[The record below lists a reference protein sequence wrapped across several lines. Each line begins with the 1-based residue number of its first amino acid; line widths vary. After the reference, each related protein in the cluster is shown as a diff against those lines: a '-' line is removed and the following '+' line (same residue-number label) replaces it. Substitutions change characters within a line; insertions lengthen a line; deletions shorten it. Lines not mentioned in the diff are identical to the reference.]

1 MIAILTMEYAASL
14 GMENSMIDIVD
25 LDDPDSNGGYLTPKA
40 AEMNRSTTPL
50 SQGSTDS
57 CHNNEAFEKGELDV
71 VVKRVESTHIYD
83 SDVMPAYKMAA
94 YPRGLALIIEIEQ
107 FMNDVEK
114 PRIGSHVD
122 TENLK
127 KLFQQLHFK
136 ADHRKNLTRPQFL
149 SVLRDFANN
158 QEHRESDMMILAVLS
173 HGRDGQIIA
182 SDGLVVET
190 EDIYAKFN
198 NSNCPLLQGK
208 PKFFIVQACRGD
220 DTDVSFPENVE
231 MFSDLTP
238 KRNLKRQRG
247 DYDTVP
253 IPTYGELNTAR
264 PTWEDM
270 IIAYSTIPG
279 FTSQRDHH
287 SGTWFIQALV
297 ETFMN
302 HAHDRELIDLLR
314 MTSDY
319 LSKFTN
325 ADGEK
330 QTCNVEM
337 RHLYKRIY
345 FKPGIKG
352 KDGRRISMDA
362 SKLSP
367 QSLRRSLSTPPSSP
381 ARRIQ
386 NDE

>member
-1 MIAILTMEYAASL
+1 MEYAASL
-14 GMENSMIDIVD
+14 TMEDLID
-25 LDDPDSNGGYLTPKA
+25 LDDPNSNGGFLTPKA
-40 AEMNRSTTPL
+40 AGAHRSTTPL
-50 SQGSTDS
+50 SQESTDS
-57 CHNNEAFEKGELDV
+57 CHNNEAFEKGEIDV

-94 YPRGLALIIEIEQ
+94 YPRGLALIIEIEE
-107 FMNDVEK
+107 FVNNVEK

-122 TENLK
+122 TENLL

-136 ADHRKNLTRPQFL
+136 ADHKKNLTRPQFL
-149 SVLRDFANN
+149 AVLREFANN
-158 QEHRESDMMILAVLS
+158 QDHREMDMMILAVLS

-253 IPTYGELNTAR
+253 IPMYGELNTAR

-279 FTSQRDHH
+279 FTSQRDHQ

-362 SKLSP
+362 SKMSP

-386 NDE
+386 NDD

>member
-1 MIAILTMEYAASL
+1 MEYASSLTMEDL
-14 GMENSMIDIVD
+14 ID
-25 LDDPDSNGGYLTPKA
+25 LDDPNSNGGFLTPKPA
-40 AEMNRSTTPL
+40 GAHRSTTPL
-50 SQGSTDS
+50 SQESTDS
-57 CHNNEAFEKGELDV
+57 CHNNEAFEKGEIDV

-94 YPRGLALIIEIEQ
+94 YPRGLALIIEIEE
-107 FMNDVEK
+107 FVNNVEK

-122 TENLK
+122 TENLL

-136 ADHRKNLTRPQFL
+136 ADHKKNLTRPQFL
-149 SVLRDFANN
+149 AVLREFANN
-158 QEHRESDMMILAVLS
+158 QDHREKDMMILAVLS

-279 FTSQRDHH
+279 FTSQRDHQ

-345 FKPGIKG
+345 FKPGLKG

-362 SKLSP
+362 SKMSP

-386 NDE
+386 NDD